1 MRNIKSSSPFRS
13 PHHIAFA
20 LCLCAVLL
28 LVAASYT
35 NSPARAKKSN
45 AAASVATVS
54 AAARAAIQTS
64 PSSIGQWGPLETLD
78 TVPVHV
84 NLLPDG
90 RLLYWGRDKASD
102 KWDIGGSCMTYTWH
116 PTTKVKSSIQ
126 NTTTNLFC
134 SGQSFLPDGRLLVAG
149 GHVRDNAAPSQEGI
163 GETAVNVFDY
173 RNNTWARVGSMN
185 NGRWYPSNVT
195 LANGETVIV
204 SGYYRPGGTGTSIT
218 VNTTPDLFTSQNTIR
233 PFSVSSTIPVYPYL
247 HLAPNGQVFDAG
259 AGPNPSQYFDP
270 NANGGAGLF
279 TQSADFLPD
288 HITGTAVTYDAV
300 AGKVLMVGGTNN
312 TGGAILNDAEVVD
325 LSNPSPFWRSV
336 TPMTYRR
343 KYHNATLLP
352 DGKVLVTG
360 GTQCQGT
367 NNIACPEGAATRPEL
382 WNPQTETWSVMAP
395 NPSGIPR
402 VYHSVGIL
410 LPDARVLVG
419 GGGLPAAGGETVP
432 SDPPGGPNVQ
442 CFDGQ
447 HASITQA
454 CRVFGHKDVE
464 IFSPPYLFTPSGTPA
479 ARPSISSAPA
489 SVLLGQVFGVGTSSA
504 SQTSSV
510 VLVRLPSETHGFN
523 FDQRRVVLNFQATSS
538 TNLNVTM
545 PGDARQCPPGY
556 YMLFIFNS
564 SGVPSVASMVRVIAP
579 STLPEI
585 GSRIVRNTDGRLQVF
600 YRGTGADI
608 NYSMQTSPGSSTW
621 AAPVSLGAFINSIPV
636 AILNAD
642 GRAEVFGTSSDNSLM
657 HNWQLSPG
665 STAMSGWVALGG
677 SSPGDLAVA
686 RNSDGRLQIF
696 YRGADSQLYTLSQSF
711 AGSSTWSA
719 HTSLS
724 GTLVSNPT
732 VASNPDGRLEV
743 FAVMSGNSISH
754 TWQTSTSGSSWSGWF
769 GLGGFTNS
777 TTLAAT
783 RNTDSYLQVFYR
795 DGSTNSLFHI
805 KQTPGAPGGWAAPV
819 NLGGGLASD
828 PTVGMNADGR
838 LEVFVKGTDNALYHI
853 WQTSASSASWSGFAG
868 LGGYLTSG
876 APVARNADGRLSVV
890 VRGADFATLYYN
902 AQVSPGSATWA
913 GFGLLGGGHASSF

>member
-1 MRNIKSSSPFRS
+1 MRITKPLSLFHY

-20 LCLCAVLL
+20 LGLCAVLL
-28 LVAASYT
+28 AAVPYAT
-35 NSPARAKKSN
+35 SPARAKRVDASAVTAKD
-45 AAASVATVS
+45 AAAPS
-54 AAARAAIQTS
+54 AILQTS
-64 PSSIGQWGPLETLD
+64 PAAVGQWGPLETLD

-134 SGQSFLPDGRLLVAG
+134 AGQSFLPDGRLLVAG
-149 GHVRDNAAPSQEGI
+149 GHVRDNAAPNQEGI

-173 RNNTWARVGSMN
+173 RNNTWTRVGSMN
-185 NGRWYPSNVT
+185 QGRWYPSNVT
-195 LANGETVIV
+195 LADGETVIV
-204 SGYYRPGGTGTSIT
+204 SGYYRPGGTGTPIT

-233 PFSVSSTIPVYPYL
+233 PFSVSSNIPVYPYL

-279 TQSADFLPD
+279 TQSADFIPD
-288 HITGTAVTYDAV
+288 HITGTAVIYDSV
-300 AGKVLMVGGTNN
+300 AGKVLMTGGTSY
-312 TGGAILNDAEVVD
+312 TGGAILNDAEVID
-325 LSNPSPFWRSV
+325 LSIPSPFWRSV
-336 TPMTYRR
+336 SPMTYRR
-343 KYHNATLLP
+343 KYPNATLLP

-367 NNIACPEGAATRPEL
+367 NNIGCPEGAATRPEL

-419 GGGLPAAGGETVP
+419 GGGLPAAGGEVVP
-432 SDPPGGPNVQ
+432 SPTGTPET
-442 CFDGQ
+442 CIDG
-447 HASITQA
+447 ASA
-454 CRVFGHKDVE
+454 SNSVNCRTFGHKDVE
-464 IFSPPYLFTPSGTPA
+464 IFSPPYLFTSSGTPA
-479 ARPSISSAPA
+479 ARPTISSAPS
-489 SVLLGQVFGVGTSSA
+489 SVILGQTFGVGTTSA
-504 SQTSSV
+504 FQINSV

-523 FDQRRVVLNFQATSS
+523 FDQRRVVLNFQATGS
-538 TNLNVTM
+538 TNLNVTT
-545 PGDARQCPPGY
+545 PNDARQCPPGY
-556 YMLFIFNS
+556 YMLFILDS
-564 SGVPSVASMVRVIAP
+564 SGVPSVASIVRVIAP
-579 STLPEI
+579 SSLPEL

-608 NYSMQTSPGSSTW
+608 NYSIQSSPGSSTW
-621 AAPVSLGAFINSIPV
+621 AAPVSLGAFINSTPV
-636 AILNAD
+636 AVLNAD
-642 GRAEVFGTSSDNSLM
+642 GRAEVFITGSDNAIY

-665 STAMSGWVALGG
+665 SSIMSGWYALGG
-677 SSPGDLAVA
+677 YSPGDLAVA

-696 YRGADSQLYTLSQSF
+696 YRGGDNQLYTLSQSF

-719 HTSLS
+719 HTSLG
-724 GTLVSNPT
+724 GTLVSGPS

-743 FAVMSGNSISH
+743 FVRGTDNALYHN
-754 TWQTSTSGSSWSGWF
+754 WQTSTSGSSWSGWY
-769 GLGGFTNS
+769 GLGGYTNS
-777 TTLAAT
+777 TTLAVA

-795 DGSTNSLFHI
+795 DGSTNSLFYI

-819 NLGGGLASD
+819 NLGGGLTSD

-838 LEVFVKGTDNALYHI
+838 LEVFVRGTDNALYHI
-853 WQTSASSASWSGFAG
+853 WQTSASSATWSGFAG

-876 APVARNADGRLSVV
+876 APVACNADGRLSVV

-902 AQVSPGSATWA
+902 AQASPGNAAWA
-913 GFGLLGGGHASSF
+913 GFGLVGGRASSF